1 MVTEIR
7 SSFVRVA
14 QSARQLT
21 LVQDLLVRFLAKTK
35 EEIVKEERR
44 GKSKKKHYEFVTS
57 LT

>member
-21 LVQDLLVRFLAKTK
+21 LVHDLLGSILPKTK
-35 EEIVKEERR
+35 EEIVKEERG
-44 GKSKKKHYEFVTS
+44 GKRKKKHYEFVTS